1 MYLIFHKKMSFSE
14 ERQRLECGDDDMP
27 VIDYIHYVHTSTL
40 DEHLADEVVLDVH
53 YVPKQSNNKN
63 KIKKLMKR
71 LKHIESRHSRFI
83 KCLHY
88 IPKS

>member
-1 MYLIFHKKMSFSE
+1 MSFSE
-14 ERQRLECGDDDMP
+14 ERKGLECGYDDVP
-27 VIDYIHYVHTSTL
+27 SIDYIHYVHTSTL
-40 DEHLADEVVLDVH
+40 DEHVADEVVSDVH

-71 LKHIESRHSRFI
+71 LNPIKPRHSRFI